1 MLSLGLVACIICIQE
16 LPKPI
21 LVIKFLEQEYSLSL
35 YIKGYT
41 PSQMIT
47 KVKLWDPSVLYSTDS
62 VIDINIEVVENSF
75 LIATLSSSS
84 GFQCKRM

>member
-1 MLSLGLVACIICIQE
+1 MACIICIQE

-75 LIATLSSSS
+75 LIATLSSNYS
-84 GFQCKRM
+84 FQCNRM